1 MDLYALKNE
10 GYTLSVTLK
19 NKEDKEGRDGE
30 GSKQTFI

>member
-19 NKEDKEGRDGE
+19 NKEGEEGRGGE